1 MLLMS
6 ISALFYIIGGQYL
19 FSKLWHLVPIS
30 GYDTGIS
37 AFKFLVLPVVI
48 GVISVIGSGTRWYR
62 TIFLEEVEK
71 DYVGTARAKSV
82 SDGVI

>member
-1 MLLMS
+1 MS

-19 FSKLWHLVPIS
+19 FSKLWSLVPIS

-71 DYVGTARAKSV
+71 DYIGTARAKGV